1 MLFEEGG
8 FMIGDY
14 NPELQK
20 TPEMYNKLFYPS
32 LNRACSFVNCL
43 DHALQK
49 SGEEAKRQCAI
60 IGWGEDTKLFL
71 IAALKAYDRCVRS
84 RICLEAMGGEE
95 HA

>member
-1 MLFEEGG
+1 MNDDF
-8 FMIGDY
+8 
-14 NPELQK
+14 NSELQQ
-20 TPEMYNKLFYPS
+20 TPYMYNSFFYPS

-49 SGEEAKRQCAI
+49 SGEEAKRQCEI

-71 IAALKAYDRCVRS
+71 IAALKAYERSVRN
-84 RICLEAMGGEE
+84 RICLERIGGEE

>member
-1 MLFEEGG
+1 MLFEEGR

-14 NPELQK
+14 NPELQI
-20 TPEMYNKLFYPS
+20 TPKMYNSFFYPS

-49 SGEEAKRQCAI
+49 SGEEAKRQCEI

-71 IAALKAYDRCVRS
+71 IAALKAYDMCVRS
-84 RICLEAMGGEE
+84 RICLEAIGGQE